1 MPFEL
6 ENGLWDSCIAYID
19 GGSRG
24 NPGTAGYG
32 VHVTDGLGRTLAT
45 LSEPL
50 GVRTNNAAEYLALI
64 AALEFTA
71 SKRCQKL
78 KVLADSQLLVRQING
93 SYRVKSSE
101 LAALFNQAKS
111 LIAGFKSF
119 SIEHIPREE
128 NQDADRLA
136 NLAMDRVSDFRSSH
150 ASTKLPIH
158 FSAVFQGGCFRP
170 LENVDLPENSKV
182 YLNIVRVE

>member
-1 MPFEL
+1 MLFEL
-6 ENGLWDSCIAYID
+6 ESESWNNCVAYID

-32 VHVTDGLGRTLAT
+32 VHVTDERGRTLAS

-50 GVRTNNAAEYLALI
+50 GVKTNNAAEYLALI
-64 AALEFTA
+64 AALEFAA

-93 SYRVKSSE
+93 TYRVKNTE
-101 LAALFNQAKS
+101 LAALFNQAKC
-111 LIAGFKSF
+111 LIASFKSF
-119 SIEHIPREE
+119 SIEHIPREK
-128 NQDADRLA
+128 NQEADRLA
-136 NLAMDRVSDFRSSH
+136 NLAMDRTSDFKSSR
-150 ASTKLPIH
+150 AETKPPIQL
-158 FSAVFQGGCFRP
+158 SAVFRGGCFRP
-170 LENVDLPENSKV
+170 LETVDLPENSKV